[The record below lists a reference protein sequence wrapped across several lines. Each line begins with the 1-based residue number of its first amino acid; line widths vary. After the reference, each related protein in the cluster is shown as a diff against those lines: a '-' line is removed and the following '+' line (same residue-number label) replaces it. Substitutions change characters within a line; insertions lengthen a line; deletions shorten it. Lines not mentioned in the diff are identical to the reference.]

1 MLRASSK
8 RSWSGDSPRIGRLFV
23 LGLVCSLWFGAV
35 IYRLGHLQLIESPEL
50 RARAQKQQESSIEI
64 AAKRGSILDRNGA
77 EFALSNPVDS
87 IGVFPDKIT
96 SPALTASIVAEILDM
111 DPREVATKL
120 RGKGFQWVKRFAEPG
135 QSERLRSLNLKGFHF
150 EKESKRYYPKA
161 SVAAHTVGFVGV
173 DHDGLAGLELQYDSI
188 LAGKPGRRHVQYD
201 ALRRRY
207 ESEVI
212 EAPQEGA
219 SIELTI
225 DERIQ
230 AVAETQ
236 LAAAVETTQARTA
249 SIVVMDPA
257 NGDLLALAN
266 WPPYDPNDSPRSPEE
281 LETRRN
287 LAVESIYE
295 PGSTFKIVTAA
306 AALDQGLTTP
316 EEIIDCQGGSIF
328 IGGRRIRDHKK
339 YDHLTMAEVVSN
351 SSNVG
356 VIKLGQRLGPERLH
370 DYVTRF
376 GFGKPTGLEL
386 PAEVGGIL
394 RPLKKWKS
402 GSAPSISMGH
412 EVAVTSLQMAR
423 AFAVIANGGY
433 LVKPRIVS
441 KIRQPSGE
449 VRELRVEEPER
460 VIRAETAATMRAI
473 LERTVADGT
482 GVQAQTPGY
491 RVGGKTGTAQMI
503 DPETGAYS
511 HTQYVASFGGFAPV
525 NDPSIVSLI
534 VLEAPVGRYY
544 GGLVAAPVFPELAS
558 SALRF
563 RDVQPTMPIDPKPVV
578 AQGPRVADLADLP
591 DLAAFGKV
599 NRSSVSDAF
608 LVSGLGNSTVGP
620 LRPLESASPVRL
632 RVTGIK
638 TPNFLGLT
646 VRQALAA
653 SSAAGVELDA
663 RGAGVGVQQYPAPGD
678 AVLPGGTVRV
688 EFRSVLAAASAV
700 Q

>member
-1 MLRASSK
+1 MPRASSK
-8 RSWSGDSPRIGRLFV
+8 RSLSGDSPRIGRIFF
-23 LGLVCSLWFGAV
+23 LGLLCSLWFVAV
-35 IYRLGHLQLIESPEL
+35 LCRLGQLQLVESPEL

-64 AAKRGSILDRNGA
+64 SAKRGSILDRNGA

-96 SPALTASIVAEILDM
+96 SPALTASIVAAILDM
-111 DPREVATKL
+111 DPGEVAAKL
-120 RGKGFQWVKRFAEPG
+120 QGKGFQWVKRFAEPG

-161 SVAAHTVGFVGV
+161 SVAAHAVGFVGV
-173 DHDGLAGLELQYDSI
+173 DHDGLSGLELQYDSI
-188 LAGKPGRRHVQYD
+188 LAGRPGRRHVQYD

-236 LAAAVETTQARTA
+236 LAKAVETTQARRG
-249 SIVVMDPA
+249 SIVVMDPM

-266 WPPYDPNDSPRSPEE
+266 WPPYDPNESPRSPAE

-287 LAVESIYE
+287 LAIESTYE

-306 AALDQGLTTP
+306 AVLDLGLTTP
-316 EEIIDCQGGSIF
+316 EEIIDCEGGSIF
-328 IGGRRIRDHKK
+328 IGGRKIRDHKA
-339 YDHLTMAEVVSN
+339 YGYLTMADVVAN

-356 VIKLGQRLGPERLH
+356 VIKLGQRLGRERLH
-370 DYVTRF
+370 DYVGRF
-376 GFGKPTGLEL
+376 GFGQPTGLGL
-386 PAEVGGIL
+386 PGEAAGIL
-394 RPLKKWKS
+394 RPLAKWNN

-412 EVAVTSLQMAR
+412 EVGVTSLQMAR

-433 LVKPRIVS
+433 LVKPRMVLR
-441 KIRQPSGE
+441 IRQPNGDI
-449 VRELRVEEPER
+449 RELATEEPQR

-482 GVQAQTPGY
+482 GVLAQTPGY

-503 DPETGAYS
+503 DPETGEYS
-511 HTQYVASFGGFAPV
+511 HDHYVASFGGFAPV

-534 VLEAPVGRYY
+534 VLEAPVGQYY
-544 GGLVAAPVFPELAS
+544 GGRVAAPVFAEIAS
-558 SALRF
+558 SSLRF
-563 RDVQPTMPIDPKPVV
+563 RDVQPTMPIGPKPVV
-578 AQGPRVADLADLP
+578 ASAPRIADLADLP
-591 DLAAFGKV
+591 DLAAFGATHPL
-599 NRSSVSDAF
+599 SASDAF
-608 LVSGLGNSTVGP
+608 LVSGFRSQAVGP
-620 LRPLESASPVRL
+620 VLPLASASPVRL

-638 TPNFLGLT
+638 APNFLGLT
-646 VRQALAA
+646 MRQALAA

-663 RGAGVGVQQYPAPGD
+663 RGEGVGVQQHPVPGD

-688 EFRSVLAAASAV
+688 EFRGVLAAARV